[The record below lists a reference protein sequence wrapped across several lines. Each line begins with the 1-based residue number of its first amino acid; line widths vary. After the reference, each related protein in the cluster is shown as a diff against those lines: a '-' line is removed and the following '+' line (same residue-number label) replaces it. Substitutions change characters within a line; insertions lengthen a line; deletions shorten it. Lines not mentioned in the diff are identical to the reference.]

1 LPEITAGGQR
11 NAIWLPVLDMD
22 GLSGL
27 KKENFLLKPL

>member
-11 NAIWLPVLDMD
+11 NTIWRPVLDMD
-22 GLSGL
+22 GMSAL